1 MSPCIRARSPSFP
14 WNRVAVV
21 LVLTWL
27 AADALSAQG
36 ARARYVGGTLA
47 GQPPVTQYKCGSHAA
62 NGGMLMS
69 AGRGEVHIV
78 REGRSRVVV
87 TFEDIKTS
95 GLEKEPATRFGRT
108 FIEAYRKAKVSMK

>member
-1 MSPCIRARSPSFP
+1 
-14 WNRVAVV
+14 
-21 LVLTWL
+21 
-27 AADALSAQG
+27 
-36 ARARYVGGTLA
+36 
-47 GQPPVTQYKCGSHAA
+47 
-62 NGGMLMS
+62 MS